1 MGNEVALSVEMLFY
15 VVVAFWLALD
25 LYVLFAKNRNIQHIA
40 DRKSKLVII
49 ASIGSGVALAIAPRD
64 FRLSWLARERFDTVH
79 HAGVILTIGGVLLR
93 LIAIRTLG
101 KYFTPDIA
109 LVKGQSI
116 VTKGVYRFLRH
127 PSYTG
132 ELLAFGGVALVFW
145 HFPSSLYVFLLPLC
159 GFLYR
164 TFLEERKLLEL
175 FGEEYREYMRRTRRF
190 I

>member
-1 MGNEVALSVEMLFY
+1 METLFW
-15 VVVAFWLALD
+15 VVVAFWLVLD
-25 LYVLFAKNRNIQHIA
+25 LYVLLARNRNIQHIA
-40 DRKSKLVII
+40 DRKSKIVII
-49 ASIGSGVALAIAPRD
+49 ASIGSGVALAVAPRD
-64 FRLSWLARERFDTVH
+64 FRLSWLARERFDAVH
-79 HAGVILTIGGVLLR
+79 QIGVLLMVGGVLLR

-101 KYFTPDIA
+101 KYFTPDIT
-109 LVKGQSI
+109 LVAGQSI

-132 ELLAFGGVALVFW
+132 ELFAFGGVGLVFW
-145 HFPSSLYVFLLPLC
+145 HFPSSLYIFVLPLC

-175 FGEEYREYMRRTRRF
+175 FGEEYREYMKRTRRF

>member
-1 MGNEVALSVEMLFY
+1 METFFW
-15 VVVAFWLALD
+15 VVVALWLILD
-25 LYVLFAKNRNIQHIA
+25 LYVLFARNRDLRNIA
-40 DRKSKLVII
+40 DWKSKFVII
-49 ASIGSGVALAIAPRD
+49 ASVSSGVTLAVIPED
-64 FRLSWLARERFDTVH
+64 FRLSWLVRERFTAVH
-79 HAGVILTIGGVLLR
+79 HVGVVLMVGGITLR
-93 LIAIRTLG
+93 LLAIRTLG

-109 LVKGQSI
+109 LVEGQRI
-116 VTKGVYRFLRH
+116 VTTGVYRFLRH

-145 HFPSSLYVFLLPLC
+145 HFPSSLYIFLFPLL

-164 TFLEERKLLEL
+164 ALLEERKLLEF